1 MDNSPYIEDNTEVS
15 ILSYDNSVAYEDQL
29 PPHNQPASV
38 SLANRIGNTKIYLL
52 SESSV
57 AKVGK
62 VRR

>member
-1 MDNSPYIEDNTEVS
+1 MDNSPYIEEHTEVS
-15 ILSYDNSVAYEDQL
+15 ILSYDNAVAYEDQL
-29 PPHNQPASV
+29 PQPDSV

-57 AKVGK
+57 ARVGK